1 MKVVVV
7 GAHGEM
13 GARVTQILQARGHRV
28 VPASRSSGVD
38 AQRGRGLPAALDGAH
53 CLVDC
58 LNVTTVRRRRAEQF
72 FLTTARR
79 LTEAALTAGVG
90 HAVVVGIVN
99 AIEPE
104 VRGAL
109 GYYAGKAVQE
119 ETYVASPV
127 PVRVVASTAWFS
139 LARQFLTQGRL
150 GPFALVPAMTLQPVH
165 PDAVAVALA
174 DAVEAGPGRE
184 KRQLVG
190 PERLRADAMA
200 RDLATATGRRVPVVG
215 VPYPGRAFRDHGLLP
230 TGRFTQDERRY
241 ADWLRSSAGGPG
253 ELR

>member
-1 MKVVVV
+1 M
-7 GAHGEM
+7 
-13 GARVTQILQARGHRV
+13 
-28 VPASRSSGVD
+28 
-38 AQRGRGLPAALDGAH
+38 
-53 CLVDC
+53 
-58 LNVTTVRRRRAEQF
+58 
-72 FLTTARR
+72 
-79 LTEAALTAGVG
+79 
-90 HAVVVGIVN
+90 
-99 AIEPE
+99 
-104 VRGAL
+104 
-109 GYYAGKAVQE
+109 QE

-215 VPYPGRAFRDHGLLP
+215 VPYPGRAFRDQACSPRGGSPRTSAATP
-230 TGRFTQDERRY
+230 TGFDRPPADQENSDEGAPFERCAQGVALIGGLEAMTPPCVTKGSRPDPDQTPEFLRLWNMVRRCRV
-241 ADWLRSSAGGPG
+241 DRSMPETMEPARARGNRAWDHIRQHRSVSAGEGP
-253 ELR
+253 ESAPVTHAKQEYQRS